1 MIWSDKVREFGTS
14 SGRRIAVNMAGEA
27 WCLRNASGAVLRRA
41 AQAVCSS
48 EASNACSSWRER
60 CLDVPDTGDPDDA
73 VHWLTGCLNMP
84 AKTIV
89 PFSRP
94 MKLLEA
100 LRLEGALLWPA
111 AIRWMPHP
119 CDLAH
124 PSRTFLLKGGLTAFE
139 KTFLCPPFTHT
150 RRLASAFLVACSPMA
165 SLEDLSEEALL
176 AVLEAAARSSLRPAN
191 TVTAF
196 LAIPRRVEGMR
207 RSDETVISVVAAA
220 ESLLHDLGVR
230 GTVAPR
236 YGEAA
241 KKPGAAIW
249 VAWFDV
255 LSAAT
260 KLKVGSDQDAA
271 YRRWLEYLGGFGT
284 IPAPA
289 AVRRDSHLDG
299 PRGFLAWIQK
309 FHAAESAQY
318 KSYLQFLRQLFDAL
332 CDEGEMPANLLRDCD
347 VPRSRARNNKTNKA
361 IIPRE
366 LSSIVVEVV
375 SELVELAFRQ
385 FQALSDGRS
394 WAPAAHTH
402 GSAGWD
408 DAGLLPPTLLRPAPF
423 QQLAVTLRGSDQSVV
438 RVLNPVLPVLIL
450 WLSKVPN
457 RSIEARMADSGE
469 ADELLPDVR
478 LEKTIDGLDRVRA
491 TFRPNAH
498 PLAERK
504 RRQGAIRLIREGD
517 REVVGLYATI
527 NKSQAG
533 GHKDGADRGREL
545 PWEDAQLHM
554 ALYRTR
560 LWQEAINP
568 VDRLLSRDQL
578 RSRRMHPSDGLRGT
592 MAGYTY
598 LFRHLRDKDL
608 SGRLQP
614 VTYSRLHYFLMNV
627 LDEAEARMAERG
639 RQTSPP
645 DEPGSAPRIVLAR
658 DEEGRATRCAYSLHC
673 MRVTGLNALVE
684 AGVPL
689 WIISKFV
696 AGHLS
701 LVMTLYYVHTAPG
714 GVIDSLAAAQ
724 RAMESGASGRAALE
738 ASNWTEEEAAGRL
751 VCDGPVAAG
760 NGNQIPGFWR
770 AAADGV
776 CPNGATM
783 CHVGG
788 AVTEGTTACGPVE
801 GGAQNCA
808 LCRFF
813 ITGPRFIPGQVAW
826 INATLYK
833 ARRQALGLQALWIE
847 RRAPG
852 NARRRTWCDDRIARA
867 EAEIGLTIRAVAARV
882 RRLEKSIALARL
894 DETGQA
900 RKGGTPAEG
909 DLLITR
915 MTPGDVRASL
925 REASKLGFL
934 DEVARTAAL
943 IPELDIPEAQ
953 LERGVLLD
961 RLLDRDGF
969 DAFLYRLPEALARAA
984 GDAFVDG
991 VRSLAPPGVEPHRF
1005 LDDVAEGRSRL
1016 FELDMR
1022 AVAAEVSRAVG
1033 QPIRIDLVPHRGARD
1048 DLLLARPEAPE
1059 PSA

>member
-1 MIWSDKVREFGTS
+1 MIWSDEIREFGAP
-14 SGRRIAVNMAGEA
+14 SGRRIAVNMASEA
-27 WCLRNASGAVLRRA
+27 WCLRDAGGAVLRRA

-48 EASNACSSWRER
+48 EASDACSSWKEH
-60 CLDVPDTGDPDDA
+60 CLNVPDTGDPNDV
-73 VHWLTGCLNMP
+73 VHWLTNCLNMP
-84 AKTIV
+84 TGNTFV
-89 PFSRP
+89 PFSKP
-94 MKLLEA
+94 MRLLEA

-119 CDLAH
+119 CDPAPPDKKL
-124 PSRTFLLKGGLTAFE
+124 FLNNGLTAFE
-139 KTFLCPPFTHT
+139 KIFLAYSAT
-150 RRLASAFLVACSPMA
+150 RHLASAFLIACSPMA

-176 AVLEAAARSSLRPAN
+176 SALEAAARSKLRPAKMA
-191 TVTAF
+191 TKF
-196 LAIPRRVEGMR
+196 LAIPRHVEGMR
-207 RSDETVISVVAAA
+207 RSDGTVISIVAAA
-220 ESLLHDLGVR
+220 EDLLRDLGLR

-241 KKPGAAIW
+241 KKPGAAVW
-249 VAWFDV
+249 VAWFNA
-255 LSAAT
+255 LSAAA
-260 KLKVGSDQDAA
+260 KLKVGSDQDAT

-284 IPAPA
+284 IPEPSAIH
-289 AVRRDSHLDG
+289 RDSHLDG
-299 PRGFLAWIQK
+299 PQGFLTWIQK
-309 FHAAESAQY
+309 FHAADSTQY
-318 KSYLQFLRQLFDAL
+318 KVYLQFLRQLFDAA
-332 CDEGEMPANLLRDCD
+332 CDEGEMRANLLRDCD
-347 VPRSRARNNKTNKA
+347 VPRSKARNNKTNKA

-366 LSSIVVEVV
+366 LSNIIVEVV
-375 SELVELAFRQ
+375 SELAERAFQQ

-394 WAPAAHTH
+394 WVPAAHTH
-402 GSAGWD
+402 GSVERD
-408 DAGLLPPTLLRPAPF
+408 DAGLLPPTFLKPVAF
-423 QQLAVTLRGSDQSVV
+423 QQIAVTLRGSDQSIV

-457 RSIEARMADSGE
+457 RNIEARMADSGE
-469 ADELLPDVR
+469 ADELLPDVC
-478 LEKTIDGLDRVRA
+478 LEKSIDGFDRVRA
-491 TFRPNAH
+491 TFRTNAH
-498 PLAERK
+498 PLAKRK

-533 GHKDGADRGREL
+533 GHKDGTDRGREI

-578 RSRRMHPSDGLRGT
+578 KDRRMRPSDGLRGK
-592 MAGYTY
+592 MAGYAY
-598 LFRHLRDKDL
+598 LFRHLQDKNL

-614 VTYSRLHYFLMNV
+614 VTYSQLHYFFMDV
-627 LDEAEARMAERG
+627 LNEAEARMAERR
-639 RQTSPP
+639 RQDSSP
-645 DEPGSAPRIVLAR
+645 DAPGSAPQVVLTL
-658 DEEGRATRCAYSLHC
+658 DKMGRAERCAYSLHC

-701 LVMTLYYVHTAPG
+701 LVMTLYYIHTAPG
-714 GVIDSLAAAQ
+714 GVINALAAVRQ
-724 RAMESGASGRAALE
+724 AMENGALGRAAFE
-738 ASNWTEEEAAGRL
+738 ASNWTEEECAGRL
-751 VCDGPVAAG
+751 VCDGPISAS
-760 NGNQIPGFWR
+760 NGNQIPGFWW

-788 AVTEGTTACGPVE
+788 AVTEGTKAYGPVE

-852 NARRRTWCDDRIARA
+852 NARRRVWYDDRIARA
-867 EAEIGLTIRAVAARV
+867 EAEISLTIRAIAARV

-900 RKGGTPAEG
+900 RKGDTPAED

-953 LERGVLLD
+953 LERGALLD
-961 RLLDRDGF
+961 QLLDRDGF

-991 VRSLAPPGVEPHRF
+991 VRSLAPSGVEPHRF

-1016 FELDMR
+1016 FELDMK
-1022 AVAAEVSRAVG
+1022 AIAAEVSRAVG
-1033 QPIRIDLVPHRGARD
+1033 HPIRIDLVPHRGARD
-1048 DLLLARPEAPE
+1048 DLLLARPEAAE